1 MIKHFFTSIYRNI
14 RRDQLFTFINLT
26 NLTIGFTTF
35 ILLGMVVSYE
45 FNYDKSNV
53 NFDRIY
59 RVQTK
64 QEDSYPTNFCTFSP
78 AAFRYH
84 LMADLP
90 EVEQV
95 LLMREV
101 SGGQGS
107 GIFFT
112 LPDGGQLFDKHGY
125 FSENSIFDIFTL
137 RIKNGASANA
147 LTEPNTIVITEKLE
161 KKLFPEGGA
170 VGKQVVIG
178 KRYPLTVTAVI
189 ADFPANSELEPSYLI
204 SMSTFETLSGQ
215 KGFHDNWTAIN
226 NDNFIL
232 LKKGTNPSLVDA
244 KIKDAFKNVKYFE
257 KSTP

>member
-125 FSENSIFDIFTL
+125 FSENSIFDIFT
-137 RIKNGASANA
+137 IPIIEGSAVHA
-147 LTEPNTIVITEKLE
+147 ITDTGTIVLSETLR
-161 KKLFPEGGA
+161 KKLFPNGGA
-170 VGKQVVIG
+170 VGKQVVVG
-178 KRYPLTVTAVI
+178 KRHPLTVTAVY
-189 ADFPANSELEPSYLI
+189 ADFPINSTMRPSYLVSI
-204 SMSTFETLSGQ
+204 STYEILSGQ
-215 KGFHDNWTAIN
+215 
-226 NDNFIL
+226 
-232 LKKGTNPSLVDA
+232 
-244 KIKDAFKNVKYFE
+244 FKNKGCLQE
-257 KSTP
+257 CERL